1 MTTSSDYCN
10 YYESQL
16 GGELRVFRGGVQSGA
31 GLGDVLRGIFRFLA
45 PIALRGLST
54 FASRTLT
61 GQQLGMP
68 LALAAKSA
76 IVPTIS
82 AVTGSAAPAVSRFMN
97 AVAPSLMGST
107 VKAAAQPSAE
117 GAAKQEGRGALFQ
130 GVDGIPMTDKAVK
143 QYKRD
148 EPESSRQ
155 QSNKRKSAARSST
168 QKKKPSAKTVS
179 FTF

>member
-68 LALAAKSA
+68 LSLAAKSA

-82 AVTGSAAPAVSRFMN
+82 AVTGSAAPAVSRSMN
-97 AVAPSLMGST
+97 GVAPSLMGST

-148 EPESSRQ
+148 EPGSSHQ
-155 QSNKRKSAARSST
+155 QSSKHKSAARSSK

-179 FTF
+179 FNF

>member
-1 MTTSSDYCN
+1 M
-10 YYESQL
+10 
-16 GGELRVFRGGVQSGA
+16 FRGGIQSGA

-82 AVTGSAAPAVSRFMN
+82 AVAGSAAPAVSRFMN
-97 AVAPSLMGST
+97 AVAPSLMSST
-107 VKAAAQPSAE
+107 IRAAAQPSAE
-117 GAAKQEGRGALFQ
+117 GAAKQEGKGALFQ
-130 GVDGIPMTDKAVK
+130 GVDGIPVTEKAVK
-143 QYKRD
+143 
-148 EPESSRQ
+148 
-155 QSNKRKSAARSST
+155 
-168 QKKKPSAKTVS
+168 
-179 FTF
+179 